1 MGDFNN
7 PVGQQGYQTILASPL
22 KLQDSH
28 AVAREAIGES
38 TVEGTI
44 AGWDDNKHAL
54 KIDYVFTSQG
64 MDVERSAV
72 VFDGKETPVV
82 SDHFGLEVQVA
93 L

>member
-22 KLQDSH
+22 KPQDSH
-28 AVAREAIGES
+28 TAAKEATGEA

-54 KIDYVFTSQG
+54 KIDYVSPARGWTL
-64 MDVERSAV
+64 SAPLS
-72 VFDGKETPVV
+72 F
-82 SDHFGLEVQVA
+82 
-93 L
+93 